1 MFTVK
6 HRNRVK
12 KTQQAGYRALRLWL
26 PGLLSLLSLFSAPIH
41 ADEINLLDWRNPL
54 YLEKAFIE
62 IALKNEYKQTDMRVH
77 KWQAPILYQFEY
89 HMPRQSRNRMTE
101 KLFDTHF
108 EHLHKITGHPIRRS
122 APHEYANVM
131 IVLTQDSHFK
141 RDIEHYTRQAPKGL
155 ERDSHCIAHY
165 QTDNAGAIDYATIIL
180 PLDHVISRGL
190 LASCVVEEST
200 QIMGLPND
208 SDWVNPSIANDKSK
222 IELLTGLDYTLLKIL
237 YAEELQAGMAL
248 RESQPKIRALI
259 RRFEQDGTVR
269 RAEREVNRY
278 GLYPML
284 N

>member
-1 MFTVK
+1 MFGF
-6 HRNRVK
+6 RRLNRAK
-12 KTQQAGYRALRLWL
+12 QTQEAGFPAHRLWL
-26 PGLLSLLSLFSAPIH
+26 PGLLSFASLFCAPLQ

-62 IALKNEYKQTDMRVH
+62 IALKNEYQKTDMRLQ

-89 HMPRQSRNRMTE
+89 HMPRPSRNRMTE
-101 KLFDTHF
+101 KLFDSHF
-108 EHLHKITGHPIRRS
+108 DHLQKITGHPIRRA
-122 APHEYANVM
+122 APGEYANVM
-131 IVLTQDSHFK
+131 IVLTQDSRFK
-141 RDIEHYTRQAPKGL
+141 RDIEHYTRQAPNGL

-237 YAEELQAGMAL
+237 YAEELQAGMPL

-259 RRFEQDGTVR
+259 RRFEKDGTVR
-269 RAEREVNRY
+269 RAEQEVNRY
-278 GLYPML
+278 GLYPLL